1 MKTYSKVLLAVE
13 LDSTC
18 DDLPCIRAKE
28 IIEEF
33 QAELFLLHAIE
44 HLSSYGAAYGVAAG
58 ADIEEILLENSRDS
72 MRKIAKKL
80 AISEDNQII
89 KVGPAK
95 TLILEEA
102 ERLGI
107 DLIIVGSHGRHGI
120 RLLLGSTANA
130 VLHGAKCDVLA
141 VRLKER
147 DKK

>member
-1 MKTYSKVLLAVE
+1 MKKYTKILLAVE

-18 DDLPCIRAKE
+18 DQLPIKKAEEIAKE
-28 IIEEF
+28 FDANIYM
-33 QAELFLLHAIE
+33 LHAVE

-58 ADIEEILLENSRDS
+58 ADIEEMLLENARDS
-72 MRKIAKKL
+72 MQKLGQKIGLPTDK
-80 AISEDNQII
+80 QIV

-102 ERLGI
+102 ENLGA

-141 VRLKER
+141 VRLQDR
-147 DKK
+147 